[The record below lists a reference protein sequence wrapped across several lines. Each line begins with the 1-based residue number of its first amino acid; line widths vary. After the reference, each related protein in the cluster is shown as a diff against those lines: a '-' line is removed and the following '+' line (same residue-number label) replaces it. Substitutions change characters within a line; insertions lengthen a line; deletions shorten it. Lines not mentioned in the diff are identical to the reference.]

1 MKDDVTAKFDEWD
14 SKGYTIIL
22 TTARKESARE
32 MTERHLKSLGLCWD
46 QLIMGVSSGIRVIIN
61 DKLKD
66 DDKDRAIAINL
77 TTDSGFETFDW
88 GEYNL

>member
-1 MKDDVTAKFDEWD
+1 
-14 SKGYTIIL
+14 
-22 TTARKESARE
+22 
-32 MTERHLKSLGLCWD
+32 MTEGHLKSLGLCWD
-46 QLIMGVSSGIRVIIN
+46 QLIMGVSSGIRVIIY

-88 GEYNL
+88 SEYNL

>member
-1 MKDDVTAKFDEWD
+1 
-14 SKGYTIIL
+14 
-22 TTARKESARE
+22 
-32 MTERHLKSLGLCWD
+32 
-46 QLIMGVSSGIRVIIN
+46 MGVSSGIRVIIN